1 MLKRLW
7 KLFMW
12 ITFILVCLA
21 LWHAPEGFDKGE
33 RNRAVITFFVIAM
46 FYRARYNRLRDYM
59 HVTAS
64 MKANNL
70 LRSRLMKEREEK
82 ERVLKRR
89 KLKERKPKQRW
100 GLRL

>member
-21 LWHAPEGFDKGE
+21 LWEAPDVFDKDQTSG
-33 RNRAVITFFVIAM
+33 AVITFFAIAM
-46 FYRARYNRLRDYM
+46 FYRARYNRLRDCM
-59 HVTAS
+59 HIQS
-64 MKANNL
+64 NMKANDL
-70 LRSRLMKEREEK
+70 LRRRLKEREEEERK
-82 ERVLKRR
+82 REERVLKRR
-89 KLKERKPKQRW
+89 KQKQRW